1 MRFVLSA
8 ALIAVVSM
16 VVAQN
21 RAPGEPEPQ
30 AVWTPMTAERLNEI
44 LMRIDPQ
51 TRQDGASWQFKIR
64 SRTLIMVVDSNAD
77 RMRIMT
83 PVINLADLDGA
94 QLMRSLQ
101 ANFDSALD
109 ARYAVANELVW
120 ATYIHPLS
128 PLLEGQFLSA
138 VAQTYTAAET
148 FGTTYTSGAL
158 TYGGGD
164 SAEEQRKL
172 LEELQKKLNPTV

>member
-8 ALIAVVSM
+8 ALIAVVSL
-16 VVAQN
+16 VLAQN
-21 RAPGEPEPQ
+21 QLPEASEPEL
-30 AVWTPMTAERLNEI
+30 AWRPMSAERLSELI
-44 LMRIDPQ
+44 LKIDPEM
-51 TRQDGASWQFKIR
+51 RRNGAQWQFRIR
-64 SRTLIMVVDSNAD
+64 ERTLVMVADTNAD

-83 PVINLADLDGA
+83 PIVNLADLDGS

-109 ARYAVANELVW
+109 ARYAVANDLVW
-120 ATYIHPLS
+120 STYIHPLS
-128 PLLEGQFLSA
+128 PLQESQFLSG

-164 SAEEQRKL
+164 SGEEQRKL
-172 LEELQKKLNPTV
+172 LEELQKKINPTV